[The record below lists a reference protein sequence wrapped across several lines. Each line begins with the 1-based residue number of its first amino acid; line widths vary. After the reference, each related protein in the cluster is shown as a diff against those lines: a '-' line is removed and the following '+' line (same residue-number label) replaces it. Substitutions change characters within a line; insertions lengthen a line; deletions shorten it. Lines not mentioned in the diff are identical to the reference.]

1 MPVPEKEGRVR
12 SSERLR
18 SVSRGFQNS
27 WQLYVL
33 LIIPL
38 AYLILFK
45 YGPMYGAQIAFKD
58 YRITQGIWESPWA
71 GLKHFR
77 RFVNSFDFWMLIRNT
92 LALSFYELLAGFPV
106 PIILALSLNYVGK
119 SGFKKTVQMITYA
132 PHFIST
138 VVMVGIILQFLAPRF
153 GLVNLV
159 IQAFGGESIN
169 FMGRVRWW
177 RSIFVWSG
185 VWQRAGYGSIIYL
198 AALSSIDPQLHEAA
212 IVDGATKPQRIWHI
226 DLPGIMP
233 TAVILLIL
241 NIGRILNIGFEKVL
255 LMQNSLNLPVSE
267 IIDTYVYK
275 IGLASPT
282 VNFAYPT
289 AIGLF
294 RSVISL
300 ILLIT
305 VNRIAKH
312 VTESS
317 LW

>member
-1 MPVPEKEGRVR
+1 MR
-12 SSERLR
+12 SSERLKTI
-18 SVSRGFQNS
+18 SRGFSNS

-169 FMGRVRWW
+169 FMGRVGWW

-294 RSVISL
+294 RSVISF

>member
-1 MPVPEKEGRVR
+1 
-12 SSERLR
+12 
-18 SVSRGFQNS
+18 
-27 WQLYVL
+27 
-33 LIIPL
+33 
-38 AYLILFK
+38 
-45 YGPMYGAQIAFKD
+45 MYGAQIAFKD

>member
-1 MPVPEKEGRVR
+1 MR
-12 SSERLR
+12 SGERLR
-18 SVSRGFQNS
+18 SISRGIWNS

-33 LIIPL
+33 LIAPL
-38 AYLILFK
+38 LYLVIFK

-119 SGFKKTVQMITYA
+119 SGFKKTVQMVTYA

-153 GLVNLV
+153 GFVNLV

-255 LMQNSLNLPVSE
+255 LMQNPLNLPVSE

-294 RSVISL
+294 RSAISL
-300 ILLIT
+300 ILLIA
-305 VNRIAKH
+305 VNRVAKH